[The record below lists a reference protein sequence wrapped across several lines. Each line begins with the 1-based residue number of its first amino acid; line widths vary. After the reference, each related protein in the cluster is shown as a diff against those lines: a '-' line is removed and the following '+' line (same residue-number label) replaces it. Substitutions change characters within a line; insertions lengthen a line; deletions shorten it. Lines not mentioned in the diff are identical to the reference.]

1 MTNTPSTQRLNVHIR
16 PHPPV
21 LDSIQLQD
29 IQLPL
34 PTGPDAWHRPGKPQ
48 PCSVSLKL
56 SYSSAT
62 AAAAADDVS
71 LSLDYGKLFRR
82 LEKDIAAS
90 GSSTST
96 SSTSGTNSNANGEDV
111 RVTAGTVASCGLGLL
126 DETAAG
132 VRRMSHPTA
141 GHGHGHGPDTSGGGA
156 GPGAGAGKAIDASF
170 GQCEVWLHLP
180 KAILRA
186 DEGLKYRSVTVWGY
200 RQDQELDQN
209 QYQYQN
215 QSQDSAMVE
224 YGQRCP
230 VVLEEEFRIDGI
242 RCYCILGVNSHERV
256 EKQAVVVSLEFK
268 GPGQLAWGSAVMDT
282 YQEMTRVVAEVFSS
296 SLLHAPFS
304 IFYVLC
310 SMFFLLFLFF
320 PSSLPPILPVYI
332 LMCYGSG

>member
-1 MTNTPSTQRLNVHIR
+1 MTTTPSTQRLNVHIR

-34 PTGPDAWHRPGKPQ
+34 PTAPDAWHRAGKPQ

-71 LSLDYGKLFRR
+71 LSLDYGKLYRR
-82 LEKDIAAS
+82 LEGDIRNN
-90 GSSTST
+90 
-96 SSTSGTNSNANGEDV
+96 NSNNATNTGNESAGEDV
-111 RVTAGTVASCGLGLL
+111 RVTAGIVAGCGLGLL

-132 VRRMSHPTA
+132 VRRMSHSQGDLAGTA
-141 GHGHGHGPDTSGGGA
+141 GTAGAA
-156 GPGAGAGKAIDASF
+156 GPIDASF

-186 DEGLKYRSVTVWGY
+186 DEGLKYRSLTVWGY
-200 RQDQELDQN
+200 RQDEE
-209 QYQYQN
+209 
-215 QSQDSAMVE
+215 VFGE
-224 YGQRCP
+224 RCP

-268 GPGQLAWGSAVMDT
+268 GPGQLAWGSAVVDT
-282 YQEMTRVVAEVFSS
+282 YQEMTRVVAEVFF
-296 SLLHAPFS
+296 PF
-304 IFYVLC
+304 F
-310 SMFFLLFLFF
+310 LFLFL
-320 PSSLPPILPVYI
+320 SLDPQPWSVLVCWLI
-332 LMCYGSG
+332 

>member
-1 MTNTPSTQRLNVHIR
+1 MTTTPSTQRLNVHIR

-56 SYSSAT
+56 SYSSAI

-82 LEKDIAAS
+82 LEKDIHN
-90 GSSTST
+90 TD
-96 SSTSGTNSNANGEDV
+96 TNSAREDV
-111 RVTAGTVASCGLGLL
+111 RATAAIVADCGLGLL

-132 VRRMSHPTA
+132 VRRMSHSQGL
-141 GHGHGHGPDTSGGGA
+141 GHTTDTS
-156 GPGAGAGKAIDASF
+156 AGAPIDASF

-200 RQDQELDQN
+200 RQEQEPDETE
-209 QYQYQN
+209 
-215 QSQDSAMVE
+215 VE
-224 YGQRCP
+224 GYGERCP

-268 GPGQLAWGSAVMDT
+268 GPGQLAWGSAVEGT
-282 YQEMTRVVAEVFSS
+282 YQEMAKVVAEVFS
-296 SLLHAPFS
+296 
-304 IFYVLC
+304 
-310 SMFFLLFLFF
+310 LFLGLFHI
-320 PSSLPPILPVYI
+320 PQVWALDA
-332 LMCYGSG
+332 G